1 MDIELIWG
9 EREAEYFCK
18 EGWTGKSSD
27 GPSGKSVDLYDQV
40 VTRLRG
46 FP

>member
-9 EREAEYFCK
+9 EREVEYFCK
-18 EGWTGKSSD
+18 RGWTEKPSD
-27 GPSGKSVDLYDQV
+27 SLSGKSVDLYDQV
-40 VTRLRG
+40 VTRLRC